1 MMPRRV
7 TIIGASGFVG
17 RYVVKRLAAEG
28 AVILACSRRAAA
40 AGFLRPMGDVGQ
52 IAAINLDI
60 ADERAVAAAVAG
72 AEAVVNA
79 VGILFERGTQRFEEI
94 HHQGPARLA
103 RLAAAAGVRHFV
115 HVSAISADASAPA
128 LYARTKA
135 AGEAAVRAAF
145 PGAVILRPSLVFGP
159 EDDFFNR
166 FAAIARYSPFLP
178 LIGGGE
184 TKFQPVYVDDVAAA
198 VAAVLA
204 QPGAAEAYE
213 LAGPA
218 VFSMKQLFEYMLQVI
233 GRRRLLVPVPF
244 GLAAFQAFFLEF
256 WPKPLLTRD
265 QVRLLQRDAVAV
277 AGLPGLRELGI
288 APTVLESVLPSY
300 LGRYRHPGT
309 AYRARPA

>member
-135 AGEAAVRAAF
+135 AGEAAVPASTGAAGSRQAPPDATADGIGNGHAPTSPARPAAGVPEPR
-145 PGAVILRPSLVFGP
+145 PGH
-159 EDDFFNR
+159 N
-166 FAAIARYSPFLP
+166 
-178 LIGGGE
+178 GGE
-184 TKFQPVYVDDVAAA
+184 T
-198 VAAVLA
+198 
-204 QPGAAEAYE
+204 GN
-213 LAGPA
+213 
-218 VFSMKQLFEYMLQVI
+218 
-233 GRRRLLVPVPF
+233 
-244 GLAAFQAFFLEF
+244 
-256 WPKPLLTRD
+256 
-265 QVRLLQRDAVAV
+265 DA
-277 AGLPGLRELGI
+277 R
-288 APTVLESVLPSY
+288 
-300 LGRYRHPGT
+300 
-309 AYRARPA
+309 